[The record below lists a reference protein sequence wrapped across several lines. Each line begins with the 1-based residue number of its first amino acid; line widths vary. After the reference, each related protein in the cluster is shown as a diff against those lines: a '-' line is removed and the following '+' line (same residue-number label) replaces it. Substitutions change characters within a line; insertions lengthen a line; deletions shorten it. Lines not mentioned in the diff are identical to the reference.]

1 MLCVYTEEEGT
12 ISSWQGHR
20 ITYIAKTSRGR
31 IPNQEHRMADAITG
45 DDGAEIV
52 KQEHIVT

>member
-1 MLCVYTEEEGT
+1 MMCVYTKEEGAIT
-12 ISSWQGHR
+12 LWKGHR

-31 IPNQEHRMADAITG
+31 IPNQEHRMIDAITG

-52 KQEHIVT
+52 K